1 MRGRVRPVGVRVP
14 PAAVVVDNPLH
25 RGLDVLGERGIGVFV
40 DRHAGRRMRHVHEC
54 GRRAVHRPE
63 RRLHLLRDVEQLRLA
78 LGLEADLAHAVILR
92 PVPSASPTPKDLDG
106 YREDADRFIAELD
119 EEYYLHFAGLKDKL
133 ELEPIYERHQDL
145 TTLEWTQALGESVDG
160 DRRIRELWRF
170 ACEGHLGNLTKEHS
184 EKAAALET
192 ELEAEVDGEKV
203 GFRML
208 RPTIANTDDRGKRER
223 LDKARTQLTEEHINA
238 IYLDAARR
246 WDVPRV
252 FRAQVWDEFFPA
264 DKMLP
269 ALEATLADFGIDLHA
284 QENVHL
290 DLEQR
295 PSKTPRAFCAPI
307 EVPGKVMLVIQ
318 PIGGADDWRALFHE
332 AGHTEHFAHTSADL
346 AMEERRLGDNA
357 VTEGWA
363 MLLQHLTDEPA
374 WLTRRLDVGRP
385 EELAREGATGLL
397 YFVRRYCAKLL
408 YELEFHTAE
417 DVTALR
423 PRYVEL
429 LGSALKIEPSEADY
443 LADIDSG
450 FYVTE
455 YLRSWAFEAQLRAHL
470 RERFGNTWFAKREA
484 GSLLRELWSEGQ
496 RINADEILKEV
507 TGAQLEMAAVAE
519 RVSEDLN

>member
-1 MRGRVRPVGVRVP
+1 
-14 PAAVVVDNPLH
+14 
-25 RGLDVLGERGIGVFV
+25 
-40 DRHAGRRMRHVHEC
+40 
-54 GRRAVHRPE
+54 
-63 RRLHLLRDVEQLRLA
+63 
-78 LGLEADLAHAVILR
+78 
-92 PVPSASPTPKDLDG
+92 VPSGPPTPTELEG
-106 YREDADRFIAELD
+106 YREGADRFIAELD
-119 EEYYLHFAGLKDKL
+119 EEYYLHFAGLKENLD
-133 ELEPIYERHQDL
+133 LEPIYERHQEL
-145 TTLEWTQALGESVDG
+145 TTIEWARALGDSVNG
-160 DRRIRELWRF
+160 DRRVRELWRF

-184 EKAAALET
+184 EKVAALET
-192 ELEAEVDGEKV
+192 ELEADVDGEKI
-203 GFRML
+203 GYRML
-208 RPTIANTDDRGKRER
+208 RPTIANTEDRGKRER
-223 LDKARTQLTEEHINA
+223 LDEARTRLTEEHLNP
-238 IYLDAARR
+238 IYLDAVTISQRTVPALGASNYLELYRRFGFRLDELAEQCRSLLQATEQLYEDATDKLFRDRIGLGLDEARR

-252 FRAQVWDEFFPA
+252 FRAQGWDEFFPA

-269 ALEATLADFGIDLHA
+269 ALEATLSDLGIDLRA
-284 QENVHL
+284 QKNVHL

-295 PSKTPRAFCAPI
+295 PSKSPRAFCAPI
-307 EVPGKVMLVIQ
+307 EVPEKVMLVIQ

-332 AGHTEHFAHTSADL
+332 AGHTEHFAHTSASL

-385 EELAREGATGLL
+385 EEFAREGATGLL

-408 YELEFHTAE
+408 YEIEFHGAK
-417 DVTALR
+417 DVTVMP

-429 LGSALKIEPSEADY
+429 LGDALKIEPSETDY

-470 RERFGNTWFAKREA
+470 RERFGNTWFAKGAA

-496 RINADEILKEV
+496 RINADELLKEV
-507 TGAQLEMAAVAE
+507 TGAELEMAAVAD
-519 RVSEDLN
+519 RIGEDLR